1 MNNLKTRIPKIF
13 SPIKY
18 TISLYIDI
26 LSLNYTIE
34 EEIKIISESD
44 NSPYLI
50 LNAHLSY
57 FKIIS
62 LSLQKFDIF
71 SDDFVPVSETYL
83 TSIPDKENLVEDCIY
98 IPIPKEKPILKNDQ
112 LKLKFKISGKITS
125 LCDNG
130 IYFNFF
136 DNEFRELSRNQNK
149 FEEFWK
155 SNNQNINNL
164 KKTKILDTFTITII
178 NAPIKFRKILP
189 CFDEPVYKSIYSF
202 NLILD
207 QFYYDNFKTL
217 KCVTNGS
224 LINVILDK
232 LKHKYIFY
240 FNDTPKMSCYLFTFN
255 LGNFDFIESINHEN
269 NIKIRVFTPLL
280 SQHDGALAMTL
291 AQNSLIFY
299 QNYFDIP
306 YCYDKLDLV
315 PIPEMNY
322 RAMENLG
329 CIVFLNYSL
338 LYTHFQSIT
347 EKKFISRTIC
357 HEISHMW
364 FGDLVTMEWW
374 NDIWL
379 NEGFARILEFV
390 CLSNIEKEEYEYR
403 NNFIINIYENAI
415 TSDEKAITH
424 PINAIVN
431 SANEIDEIFDVIS
444 YSKGSSIIR
453 MLMYYIGEDLFK
465 KSLRKYLK
473 ENMFKNTTT
482 KILWKNFDDVCGN
495 MNINELMNEWINFK
509 GHPLINVKIDDE
521 KNFLLLEQK
530 NMLNE
535 ETMWKV
541 PLFLKT
547 KNIEKVYLMESNLKI
562 NLKDIG
568 INYDEIEQNKN
579 FIIVNDSLKGFYR
592 VEYSD
597 ELLNNIIEEYIKNP
611 KGKVNEIDVYG
622 ILSYEKS
629 KKSFDKLIEII
640 KKISPIKK
648 HILLK
653 LILSIYKSMK
663 SKNYKEGMEF
673 IELNNDEKDNNKI
686 NDINNKLDDIDLTF
700 YNFIDNKDK
709 TLINELCNKFWVG
722 DENSIIYNN
731 QFNDEFEEL
740 YLYFLCVIGNNEEIA
755 KKILLV
761 PDFKLYYHFVNKN
774 LIYTINHIILKYI
787 YLIKKDEQINF
798 FIILLSEHIK
808 NYYNNSI
815 IIRIKSESSLFT
827 LYNADISIF
836 EYFFKEVIFTS
847 DGRYNFNL
855 NLITEK
861 NKNRKKI
868 LDTLFKLIKENYE
881 EFLKEKEENNKISLI
896 TYINESNLRNNN
908 KVERYIY
915 IWKYILK
922 QIPDLDFVGKIID
935 YYFIY
940 ELKDFDDYDLFV
952 GNFI

>member
-26 LSLNYTIE
+26 LSLEYTIE
-34 EEIKIISESD
+34 EEIKIISQSD

-50 LNAHLSY
+50 LNANLSY

-71 SDDFVPVSETYL
+71 SDEFVQISDTYL
-83 TSIPDKENLVEDCIY
+83 TSIPDEDNLVEDCIY
-98 IPIPKEKPILKNDQ
+98 IPIPKEKTILKDDQ
-112 LKLKFKISGKITS
+112 LKLKFKIVGKITS

-130 IYFNFF
+130 LYYSFF
-136 DNEFRELSRNQNK
+136 DDEFRELSRNENK

-207 QFYYDNFKTL
+207 QFYYDSFQTL

-224 LINVILDK
+224 LTNVILDK
-232 LKHKYIFY
+232 LKKKYIFY

-269 NIKIRVFTPLL
+269 NVKIRVFTPLL

-291 AQNSLIFY
+291 AKNSINFY
-299 QNYFDIP
+299 QKYFDIP
-306 YCYDKLDLV
+306 YYYDKLDLV

-347 EKKFISRTIC
+347 EKKFISRTVC

-390 CLSNIEKEEYEYR
+390 CLSNIEKKEYKYWD
-403 NNFIINIYENAI
+403 NFIINIYENAI
-415 TSDEKAITH
+415 TSDEKTYTH
-424 PINAIVN
+424 PVNAVVN

-444 YSKGSSIIR
+444 YAKGSSIIR

-473 ENMFKNTTT
+473 DNMYKNTTT
-482 KILWKNFDDVCGN
+482 KILWENFDDVCGN

-509 GHPLINVKIDDE
+509 GHPVINVKVDE
-521 KNFLLLEQK
+521 EKKFLLLEQK

-535 ETMWKV
+535 ETKWKV

-547 KNIEKVYLMESNLKI
+547 KEIEKIFLMESDLKI
-562 NLKDIG
+562 NLNDIG
-568 INYDEIEQNKN
+568 VNYEEIEQKKN

-597 ELLNNIIEEYIKNP
+597 DLLNSIIEEYIKNP
-611 KGKVNEIDVYG
+611 KGKVNEIDIYG

-629 KKSFDKLIEII
+629 KMSFDKLIEII
-640 KKISPIKK
+640 KKIAPVKNY
-648 HILLK
+648 ILLK
-653 LILSIYKSMK
+653 LIFNIYKNIK
-663 SKNYKEGMEF
+663 SKNYKEGMEY
-673 IELNNDEKDNNKI
+673 IENNNNEEKDNNKI
-686 NDINNKLDDIDLTF
+686 NNINNTLDDIDITF

-709 TLINELCNKFWVG
+709 NLINELCNKFWVG

-731 QFNDEFEEL
+731 QFNDEFEAL
-740 YLYFLCVIGNNEEIA
+740 YLYFLCIIGNNEDIA

-761 PDFKLYYHFVNKN
+761 SDFELYYKFVNKN

-787 YLIKKDEQINF
+787 YLIKKDDQIKF
-798 FIILLSEHIK
+798 FKILLQEHIK
-808 NYYNNSI
+808 NYYKNSI
-815 IIRIKSESSLFT
+815 SIRNKSESSLFT
-827 LYNADISIF
+827 LYNADMSIL
-836 EYFFKEVIFTS
+836 EYFFKEVIFNTE
-847 DGRYNFNL
+847 GRYNFNL
-855 NLITEK
+855 IFMTEK

-868 LDTLFKLIKENYE
+868 LDILFKLIKENYE
-881 EFLKEKEENNKISLI
+881 EFLKEKSENNKISLI
-896 TYINESNLRNNN
+896 TYINESKGNNI
-908 KVERYIY
+908 KIEKYIN
-915 IWKYILK
+915 IWKFILK
-922 QIPDLDFVGKIID
+922 QIPDLDFVSQIID
-935 YYFIY
+935 YYFLY

-952 GNFI
+952 SNFI